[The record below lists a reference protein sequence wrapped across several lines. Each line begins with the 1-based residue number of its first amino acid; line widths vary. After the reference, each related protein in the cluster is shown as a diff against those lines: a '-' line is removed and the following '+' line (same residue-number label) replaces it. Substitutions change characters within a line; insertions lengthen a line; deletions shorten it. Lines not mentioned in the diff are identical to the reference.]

1 MNVQKPIEQA
11 PLQVE
16 PARRSDGEA
25 ARERLLH
32 TALRLFA
39 QHGFSKTSTRQIAA
53 EAGAN
58 VGAIAYYFGDKQ
70 GLYRAVYQEPLG
82 SPCDDISGFAPEQ
95 LTLEQA
101 LRGLYDNF
109 LAPLKRGEIVRLCMR
124 LHYREMVEPTGLWQ
138 EEINTGI
145 APYQVALAQVLARHL
160 GVDAQ
165 HTSVQRLVV
174 SIVAQGVFSFMGQD
188 VFERTMP
195 ELFAT
200 PDAIDAMAE
209 HFTRCALAMVEAE
222 RICLAA
228 TTHPNLPVLTHP
240 L

>member
-1 MNVQKPIEQA
+1 MTTQTSLEPAPQQA
-11 PLQVE
+11 VS
-16 PARRSDGEA
+16 ARRSDGEA

-82 SPCDDISGFAPEQ
+82 SSCDDISHFSPEQ
-95 LTLEQA
+95 LSLEQA
-101 LRGLYDNF
+101 LRGLYDTF

-145 APYQVALAQVLARHL
+145 APYQAALAQVLARHL
-160 GVDAQ
+160 AVDAQ
-165 HTSVQRLVV
+165 HTSVERLVV

-188 VFERTMP
+188 VFDRTMP

-209 HFTRCALAMVEAE
+209 HYTRCALAMVEAE
-222 RICLAA
+222 RVRLNA
-228 TTHPNLPVLTHP
+228 LTQP